1 MKEISTE
8 ELGNLYSAL
17 NIIRAITSR
26 MSGMDKPCCTS
37 GKMRNACRILTVKR
51 DPERKKPVRR
61 SGYRR
66 KNNIK
71 VDIKY
76 IG

>member
-1 MKEISTE
+1 MKQISNE

-17 NIIRAITSR
+17 NIIRAIKSR
-26 MSGMDKPCCTS
+26 MIGMGKPCCTS

-61 SGYRR
+61 SRYRWE
-66 KNNIK
+66 NNIK